1 MTETSFVFL
10 GPPASGKG
18 TQGRRL
24 AEQGGFSYL
33 STGGLLRSA
42 LRDHTDLG
50 EQARP
55 YLDRGEYVPDEIMV
69 PMVLDWLAAHSEKV
83 ILDGF
88 PRTTAQGASLDLA
101 FEKITRQLPRA
112 IYLDVPFEELERR
125 VQGRL
130 ECANCHWV
138 TSKGKAETC
147 SKCGGA
153 MVPRADDDME
163 RFKSRFNEF
172 ERLTAPLLSYYE
184 ERERLVRIPAVGSP
198 DSIHSEILAQLSL

>member
-1 MTETSFVFL
+1 MFL

-42 LRDHTDLG
+42 LRDQSELG
-50 EQARP
+50 EKARP
-55 YLDRGEYVPDEIMV
+55 FLDRGEYVPDEVMV
-69 PMVLDWLAAHSEKV
+69 PMVLDWLIAHPEKI

-88 PRTTAQGASLDLA
+88 PRTIAQAETLDRA
-101 FEKITRQLPRA
+101 FERSLRQLPQVV
-112 IYLDVPFEELERR
+112 YLDVPFEELERR

-130 ECANCHWV
+130 ECGNCHWV
-138 TSKGKAETC
+138 TSKGKAISC
-147 SKCGGA
+147 SKCGGK
-153 MVPRADDDME
+153 MVPRVDDDTE

-172 ERLTAPLLSYYE
+172 ERLTAPLLNYYE
-184 ERERLVRIPAVGSP
+184 KSQRLLRIPAVGSP
-198 DSIHSEILAQLSL
+198 DTIHVNILSQLSH